1 MTLYAVALH
10 RCMHGKRGYLVNQQL
25 DQSII
30 LIVLDESPPSS
41 RNQAFA
47 LFRLTRLIRSSLVYS
62 DALPDSVF
70 EYDKYRLIR
79 IRISGDAIPNSTHE
93 SSQLIDRSI
102 PLTLSQNDGTATDG
116 SGRLSIIAI
125 LMSSILS

>member
-1 MTLYAVALH
+1 VADLGH
-10 RCMHGKRGYLVNQQL
+10 IVDWPL
-25 DQSII
+25 QSIEKR
-30 LIVLDESPPSS
+30 LDD
-41 RNQAFA
+41 
-47 LFRLTRLIRSSLVYS
+47 LRSNS
-62 DALPDSVF
+62 
-70 EYDKYRLIR
+70 RLIR